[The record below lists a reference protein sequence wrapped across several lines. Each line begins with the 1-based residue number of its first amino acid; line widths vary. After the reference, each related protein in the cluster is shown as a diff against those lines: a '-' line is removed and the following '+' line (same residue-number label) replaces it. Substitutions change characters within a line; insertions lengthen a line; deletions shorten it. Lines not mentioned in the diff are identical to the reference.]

1 MRLLSFVFVFLISCS
16 VFSQSEILAKNY
28 FDRGDYQKAIAM
40 YQKLYA
46 KSPYKNDYMMKL
58 VEAHQQLENF
68 KESRLL
74 LEKQINKRN
83 PQKQFLVDLGHN
95 YSLQKKDSIAE
106 IYYAKALA
114 FVQEKPNY
122 TSVIAKK
129 FERYSLLDKAILV
142 YEKAMELNTLVNYN
156 IQLARIYGEQGALE
170 KMFLKYV
177 NAVKLQQRLKP
188 IAQRN
193 FSLYI
198 TQDPKNQA
206 NVILRGVLLKK
217 LQEGPNILY
226 NELLSWLFI
235 QQKDFVKAFTQEKAI
250 YKRMGD
256 ADMGA
261 IIDLTVIALKE
272 EAYESA
278 TDIINFVIEKS
289 ASPGAKLQG
298 HQYLMNIKM
307 ATATQDD
314 YKDITEEFERL
325 LDQYGSDVATYL
337 LQIDYNHFLAF
348 KANDIE
354 TAISNLKN
362 LTKKRLNRYQESRI
376 KMELADILVLDEKFN
391 RALIY
396 YTQIQKKVKSDVLAQ
411 EARFKVARTS
421 YFKGDFVWA
430 KAQVDVLRKSTT
442 QLIAND
448 ALQMMLLIHDNTLE
462 DSLQTALK
470 KYAHAD
476 LLALQ
481 NKDKE
486 AIAALSEILTN
497 HKGEKIEDE
506 ALLKQGELYEKTG
519 QFKKAE
525 ANYLTLIKLY
535 KDEIL
540 ADDAFYKL
548 ANLYENKLQDPQ
560 KAKNY
565 YEQIVFDFADSI
577 YFIEARKK
585 YRMLRGDEIEF

>member
-1 MRLLSFVFVFLISCS
+1 MRLLYFTFLFLITSS
-16 VFSQSEILAKNY
+16 VFSQSEILARNY
-28 FDRGDYQKAIAM
+28 FDRGDYKKAIAM
-40 YQKLYA
+40 YETLYA
-46 KSPYKNDYMMKL
+46 KNPYKNDYMMYL

-68 KESRLL
+68 EASRQL
-74 LEKQINKRN
+74 LEKQLNKRN

-95 YSLQKKDSIAE
+95 YSLQQKDSVASF
-106 IYYAKALA
+106 YYTKALA
-114 FVQEKPNY
+114 FIKEKPNY
-122 TSVIAKK
+122 ASVIAKK
-129 FERYSLLDKAILV
+129 FEKHNLLDQAVLA
-142 YEKAMELNTLVNYN
+142 YEKGMELTPSANYN

-170 KMFLKYV
+170 NMFLKYI
-177 NAVKLQQRLKP
+177 NAVKLQERFKP
-188 IAQRN
+188 TAQRN
-193 FSLYI
+193 FSLY
-198 TQDPKNQA
+198 TTEDPKNHA
-206 NVILRGVLLKK
+206 NILLRSVLLKK
-217 LQEGPNILY
+217 LQEGPDILY

-235 QQKDFVKAFTQEKAI
+235 QQKEFSKAFTQEKAI

-256 ADMGA
+256 GNMKA
-261 IIDLTVIALKE
+261 IIDLAVIALSE

-289 ASPGAKLQG
+289 ASPNAKLQG
-298 HQYLMNIKM
+298 HQYLMKIRM
-307 ATATQDD
+307 ATATKDD
-314 YKDITEEFERL
+314 YKDITKEFERL
-325 LDQYGSDVATYL
+325 LKRYGNDTATYL

-348 KANDIE
+348 KVNDIE
-354 TAISNLKN
+354 TATSNLKK
-362 LTKKRLNRYQESRI
+362 LTERRLNIYQESRV
-376 KMELADILVLDEKFN
+376 KMELADILVFDEKFN

-448 ALQMMLLIHDNTLE
+448 ALKMTLLIHDNTLE

-481 NKDKE
+481 NKDEE

-506 ALLKQGELYEKTG
+506 ALLKQGELYEKTK

-525 ANYLTLIKLY
+525 ANYLALIQLY

-540 ADDAFYKL
+540 ADDAIYKL
-548 ANLYENKLQDPQ
+548 AKLYENELQDPQ
-560 KAKNY
+560 KAKDY
-565 YEQIVFDFADSI
+565 YEQILFDFADSI
-577 YFIEARKK
+577 YFVEARKK
-585 YRMLRGDEIEF
+585 YRMLRGDEIEY